1 MPLSL
6 VTSLQCCSGTR
17 LAAEAAADAGPID
30 ARPIDAR
37 PITVAPAE
45 RPFSITAG
53 LAPVLRR
60 TVTTRC
66 LANPDCVIADRC
78 AATPAMQR
86 ACAAAFQ
93 TWVRRGLAAEDAV
106 RRPVVR

>member
-17 LAAEAAADAGPID
+17 LAAEAAADAG
-30 ARPIDAR
+30 PIDAR

-93 TWVRRGLAAEDAV
+93 TWVRRGLAAEDASRAPIRAGAV
-106 RRPVVR
+106 R

>member
-6 VTSLQCCSGTR
+6 VTSLQCCSGDRIATETS
-17 LAAEAAADAGPID
+17 AD
-30 ARPIDAR
+30 ARPIAV
-37 PITVAPAE
+37 PSAE

-53 LAPVLRR
+53 LAPMLRR

-66 LANPDCVIADRC
+66 TANPDCVIADRC
-78 AATPAMQR
+78 AATPAMKQ